1 MIPRLAA
8 IVRASVAA
16 IRADLAV
23 PTERYAIPLDLPAL
37 FRWAIGS
44 TLADDGFTVI
54 VPTGSSNYQGAWLR
68 VREADKGADLTAATT
83 SLTVGGKRW
92 RRIPV
97 ATLTANQSIALS
109 TTNAA
114 SGDWL
119 HVSREDVGAYTV
131 TLTNSGPAAGTV
143 ATLPVSAR
151 SWALFYF
158 DGTNWLHRA
167 SGLSLV

>member
-16 IRADLAV
+16 MQADLAT
-23 PTERYAIPLDLPAL
+23 PTERYAIPLDVPAL
-37 FRWAIGS
+37 FRWAVGS
-44 TLADDGFTVI
+44 ILADDGWTVI
-54 VPTGSSNYQGAWLR
+54 VPTASSNYSGAWLR
-68 VREADKGADLTAATT
+68 IREADKGADLTAATAT
-83 SLTVGGKRW
+83 LTVGGKRW
-92 RRIPV
+92 RRIPA

-114 SGDWL
+114 AGDWI

-131 TLTNSGPAAGTV
+131 ALTNGGPAAGTV
-143 ATLPVSAR
+143 VTLPISAKA
-151 SWALFYF
+151 WALVYF

-167 SGLSLV
+167 SGLSL